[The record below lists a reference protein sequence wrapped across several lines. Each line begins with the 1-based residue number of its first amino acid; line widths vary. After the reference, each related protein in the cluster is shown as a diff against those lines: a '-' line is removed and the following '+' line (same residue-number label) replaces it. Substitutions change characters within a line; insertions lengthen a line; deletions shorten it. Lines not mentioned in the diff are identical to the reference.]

1 MTKEINN
8 NLRNQE
14 KIDDRKNDIL
24 LKGSNEIESQ
34 ISNIVNVI
42 SQGFVQEGFK
52 IKMEYL
58 KKRKSE
64 IEVKLLDIESREVS
78 KVITEASVRTLLY
91 NGTSKKISI
100 FEPKLPIDNAIVFF
114 NKYLFLLSFKVHR
127 PPISID
133 YFLNNL
139 LLFSS
144 HILIFYR
151 FC

>member
-1 MTKEINN
+1 MTEEINN

-78 KVITEASVRTLLY
+78 KVITEASVRTLLLDFSGY
-91 NGTSKKISI
+91 VIRRNILECKKFIKDFVKEVVVHKDRI
-100 FEPKLPIDNAIVFF
+100 EVTFNVVFLCL
-114 NKYLFLLSFKVHR
+114 KIEKERLKIEVVLEDM
-127 PPISID
+127 I
-133 YFLNNL
+133 
-139 LLFSS
+139 
-144 HILIFYR
+144 
-151 FC
+151 

>member
-1 MTKEINN
+1 MTEEINN

-14 KIDDRKNDIL
+14 KIDDRKNYIL

-78 KVITEASVRTLLY
+78 KVITEASVRTLLLDFSGY
-91 NGTSKKISI
+91 VIRRNILECKKFIRDFVKEVVVHKDRI
-100 FEPKLPIDNAIVFF
+100 EVTFNVVFLCL
-114 NKYLFLLSFKVHR
+114 KIEKERLK
-127 PPISID
+127 I
-133 YFLNNL
+133 
-139 LLFSS
+139 
-144 HILIFYR
+144 
-151 FC
+151 

>member
-1 MTKEINN
+1 MTEEINN

-78 KVITEASVRTLLY
+78 KVITEASVRTLLLDFSGY
-91 NGTSKKISI
+91 VIRRNILECKKFIRDFVKEVVVHKDRI
-100 FEPKLPIDNAIVFF
+100 EVTFNVVFLCL
-114 NKYLFLLSFKVHR
+114 KIEKERLKIEVVLEDM
-127 PPISID
+127 I
-133 YFLNNL
+133 
-139 LLFSS
+139 
-144 HILIFYR
+144 
-151 FC
+151 

>member
-1 MTKEINN
+1 MTEEINN

-78 KVITEASVRTLLY
+78 KVITEASVRTLLLDFSGY
-91 NGTSKKISI
+91 VIRRNILECKKFIRDFVKEVVVHKDRI
-100 FEPKLPIDNAIVFF
+100 EVTFNVVFLCL
-114 NKYLFLLSFKVHR
+114 KIEKERLKIEVVL
-127 PPISID
+127 
-133 YFLNNL
+133 
-139 LLFSS
+139 
-144 HILIFYR
+144 
-151 FC
+151 